1 MDTAVWTVYLCF
13 WLGVLGAVL
22 GSFFHCAAGR
32 WAAGEP
38 PFAGRS
44 RCGNCGRV
52 LGAGEL
58 VPVLSFLLQRG
69 RCRGCGEKI
78 PPGCLWAELAGLLGG
93 LCLGSSIGP
102 RRELGMWAVWGV
114 ALLAVSL
121 ADAARRIIPD
131 QLLLLLAV
139 NRLVWLPLLG
149 EDIKGAGL
157 SALGGCAVA
166 AALLALV
173 LAGEKLTGR
182 ELMGGGDIKLMF
194 VLGLYFD
201 WPRQLLTLLA
211 GCLLGLAWAA
221 GSGKKKGIA
230 IPFGP
235 FLAAGAAATLCFGGP
250 LVDWYLNLL

>member
-32 WAAGEP
+32 WAAGEH

-44 RCGNCGRV
+44 RCGSCGRV

-69 RCRGCGEKI
+69 SCRGCGEKI

-93 LCLGSSIGP
+93 LCLGFSVGP
-102 RRELGMWAVWGV
+102 RRELGMWTVWGV

-131 QLLLLLAV
+131 QLLLLLA
-139 NRLVWLPLLG
+139 
-149 EDIKGAGL
+149 
-157 SALGGCAVA
+157 
-166 AALLALV
+166 
-173 LAGEKLTGR
+173 
-182 ELMGGGDIKLMF
+182 
-194 VLGLYFD
+194 
-201 WPRQLLTLLA
+201 
-211 GCLLGLAWAA
+211 
-221 GSGKKKGIA
+221 
-230 IPFGP
+230 
-235 FLAAGAAATLCFGGP
+235 
-250 LVDWYLNLL
+250 